1 MTIDLAQ
8 LLSAEPDMSQCEIE
22 VKQIIFSI
30 IKYTSYWIWWL
41 TNIHLFFQSLDPYPE
56 EKIQEVVSL
65 ICDFLWENFCDVV
78 WIYVIFVFLIIYCVY
93 ISCILCEC
101 VYINLMYCYIYCA
114 CLRVLLG
121 WDWGLQNQ
129 RSVY

>member
-1 MTIDLAQ
+1 
-8 LLSAEPDMSQCEIE
+8 
-22 VKQIIFSI
+22 
-30 IKYTSYWIWWL
+30 
-41 TNIHLFFQSLDPYPE
+41 
-56 EKIQEVVSL
+56 
-65 ICDFLWENFCDVV
+65 
-78 WIYVIFVFLIIYCVY
+78 VIFVFLIIYCVY

-129 RSVY
+129 RSVYQASKNMGLATNFKLFFLKKINNNSDI